1 MKKRRKEQRS
11 FLFFISPW
19 LLGLIFLTMGP
30 MLFSLFMSFTDWDMM
45 TTMKFVGLRNYFE
58 ILFKSDEFKSS
69 MKATFI
75 WISFLPVGMILSLVL
90 ARLLDM
96 KIKGKILFRSIIYIP
111 VIVPA
116 VVNCLLWLWLFNPNY
131 GMINMILTKV
141 GIPRVDWLLSTKTA
155 MLALINMSLWQ
166 CGGNV
171 LIFLAAMQG
180 VSKDIY
186 EAAEIDG
193 AGSFKKYFSITLP
206 MISPAIFFQL
216 VMGVI
221 GGLQVFTPAQL
232 MTAGGPQKST
242 YFIVY
247 YIYNKA
253 FVEYDMGYASAL
265 SWILFFIILIIVLI
279 IFKIFYKKVYYGS

>member
-19 LLGLIFLTMGP
+19 LLGLIFLTLGP

-45 TTMKFVGLRNYFE
+45 TTMKLVGFRNYFE
-58 ILFKSDEFKSS
+58 ILFKSDDFKSS

-141 GIPRVDWLLSTKTA
+141 GIPKVDWLLSTKTA
-155 MLALINMSLWQ
+155 MLALIIMSLWQ

-193 AGSFKKYFSITLP
+193 AGSFRKYFSITLP
-206 MISPAIFFQL
+206 LISPAIFFQL

-242 YFIVY
+242 FLIVY